1 MNTEHIGVNQ
11 STSSIAEVNNG
22 LLDHVIYEKLSV
34 VKRLN
39 SEDREE
45 KLEII
50 SDQGIKEITDIT
62 YGHRTRAKC
71 LTVEDEGGQSVQHW
85 FPQVEVNGYFVFI
98 QDKESAGGV
107 VECTSRY
114 LALKYARRY
123 LAKKHKR
130 VEMK

>member
-1 MNTEHIGVNQ
+1 MNTESVRVEQNMNWIPAVDN
-11 STSSIAEVNNG
+11 S
-22 LLDHVIYEKLSV
+22 LLDHAIYEKLSA

-39 SEDREE
+39 CEE
-45 KLEII
+45 GIDKVEII
-50 SDQGIKEITDIT
+50 SDQGMKEVTNIT

-71 LTVEDEGGQSVQHW
+71 LTVTDESGEQVQCW
-85 FPQVEVNGYFVFI
+85 FPQVEVNGCFI
-98 QDKESAGGV
+98 FIKDEDYPGGV

-130 VEMK
+130 VPMK